1 MSDETERRLR
11 SAGVHFPGPS
21 DNDTIEAR
29 ERFVAA
35 AVPSRARRRVRRRS
49 VALALAAA
57 LLVAGAFGVGFAVA
71 SSKPAKTRTTT
82 RIVHVKAAL
91 NAGPGFL
98 PATDWDTVSGGTGTP
113 VASAIAANVPLA
125 AQDRQLTGPPS
136 ETART
141 LGPNGVLLY
150 ATFTAANP
158 AQRLPQ
164 RLLPLQ
170 LDDANGSRTTRTVRA
185 RVAAYDVAVQITF
198 GTAQPS
204 PSVLVAAREELGR
217 LVVPSCPEALP
228 LMASDVATAK
238 AYVLG
243 WLPAHYSGNASDVA
257 GATATAAPGTAA
269 PRHGQ
274 AAIDCG
280 RTVADRS
287 VEVDVTL
294 PALAKV
300 SASLSELTY
309 FVARTAVGWTV
320 WMRAR

>member
-1 MSDETERRLR
+1 MSDDTEKRLR
-11 SAGVHFPGPS
+11 SAGVHLPGPS
-21 DNDTIEAR
+21 DSDTIEAR
-29 ERFVAA
+29 ERFLAA
-35 AVPSRARRRVRRRS
+35 AAPSRARRPVRRRTL
-49 VALALAAA
+49 ALALAAA
-57 LLVAGAFGVGFAVA
+57 LVVAGAFGVGFAVA
-71 SSKPAKTRTTT
+71 SSKPAKTTT

-113 VASAIAANVPLA
+113 VAAAVAANVPLA
-125 AQDRQLTGPPS
+125 SQDRQLTGPPVQ
-136 ETART
+136 TART

-150 ATFTAANP
+150 ATFMPTNP
-158 AQRLPQ
+158 AQPLPQ

-170 LDDANGSRTTRTVRA
+170 LDDATGTGTTRTLRA
-185 RVAAYDVAVQITF
+185 RVAAYDVDVQITF

-217 LVVPSCPEALP
+217 LIVPSCPQAAP
-228 LMASDVATAK
+228 LTSADVAAAK

-243 WLPAHYSGNASDVA
+243 WLPAHYSGDASDVA
-257 GATATAAPGTAA
+257 GATATAALGSAA

-274 AAIDCG
+274 AAVDCG
-280 RTVADRS
+280 RVVAERS

-294 PALAKV
+294 PKLAKV

-309 FVARTAVGWTV
+309 FVAREGNGWTV

>member
-11 SAGVHFPGPS
+11 SAGVHLPGPTDS
-21 DNDTIEAR
+21 DTIEAR
-29 ERFVAA
+29 ERFLAA
-35 AVPSRARRRVRRRS
+35 AVTSRAPRRRVRRRT
-49 VALALAAA
+49 LALAFAA
-57 LLVAGAFGVGFAVA
+57 TLVVAGAFGVGFAVA
-71 SSKPAKTRTTT
+71 SSKPAKTTT
-82 RIVHVKAAL
+82 RVVHVKATL
-91 NAGPGFL
+91 DAGPGFL

-113 VASAIAANVPLA
+113 VAAAIAANVPLA

-150 ATFTAANP
+150 ATFMPANP
-158 AQRLPQ
+158 AQPLPQ

-170 LDDANGSRTTRTVRA
+170 LDDAKGSGATRTLHA
-185 RVAAYDVAVQITF
+185 RVAAYDVDVAITF

-217 LVVPSCPEALP
+217 LVVPSCPAAQP
-228 LMASDVATAK
+228 LTAADVDAAK
-238 AYVLG
+238 AYVLD

-257 GATATAAPGTAA
+257 GAKATAALGTSA

-274 AAIDCG
+274 AAVDCG
-280 RTVADRS
+280 AVVAARS

-294 PALAKV
+294 PKLANV

-309 FVARTAVGWTV
+309 FVARTAGGWQV

>member
-11 SAGVHFPGPS
+11 SAGVHLPGPS
-21 DNDTIEAR
+21 DGDTSEAR
-29 ERFVAA
+29 ARFLAA
-35 AVPSRARRRVRRRS
+35 AVPARARQRVRRRT
-49 VALALAAA
+49 LALAFAAA
-57 LLVAGAFGVGFAVA
+57 LVVAGAFGVGFAVA
-71 SSKPAKTRTTT
+71 SGKPAKTTT

-113 VASAIAANVPLA
+113 AASALAANVPLA
-125 AQDRQLTGPPS
+125 AQDRQLTGPPA

-150 ATFTAANP
+150 ATFMPANP
-158 AQRLPQ
+158 AQPQPQ

-170 LDDANGSRTTRTVRA
+170 LDDATGAGATRVLRA
-185 RVAAYDVAVQITF
+185 RVAAYDVDVQITF
-198 GTAQPS
+198 GTAHPS
-204 PSVLVAAREELGR
+204 ASVLVAAREELGR
-217 LVVPSCPEALP
+217 LVVPSCPAALP
-228 LMASDVATAK
+228 LTTADVAAAT
-238 AYVLG
+238 AYVLD
-243 WLPAHYSGNASDVA
+243 WLPAHYSGDASDVA
-257 GATATAAPGTAA
+257 GATATARLGSAA

-274 AAIDCG
+274 AAVDCG
-280 RTVADRS
+280 RAVAERS

-294 PALAKV
+294 PKLAAV

-309 FVARTAVGWTV
+309 FVARTSSGWQV